1 MVVRWIFIKDFQ
13 FLTLIGI
20 TKMDIQLEKK
30 KGLKL
35 KHYGYIA
42 LGVLLVFMA
51 WKLLFNTS
59 GSTFRTEKDKLTIA
73 EVTPGKFDDYITIN
87 GSVAP
92 ISTIYMDAY
101 EGGRVTEKLIEE
113 GATVKKGDI
122 ILTLENS
129 NLYEQILASE
139 SNLALKQ
146 NDLRSTK
153 LTFDS
158 RQVEGRK
165 SLATTSYEL
174 TRLKRNYEQNKA
186 LYADELISKEAYLIA
201 KESYE
206 LSLKQHEIVK
216 LQTEQDDKMRKTSLS
231 GLDTD
236 LSRMQKTLSM
246 VYERLDHLNVRA
258 PADGQLGFLD
268 AEIGQSIGQGERIG
282 QINVL
287 TNFKI
292 EADIDEHYIDRVKRD
307 LNATLERNGQE
318 YILRLRKVYPEVRNG
333 KFKVDLVFTDKK
345 PETIR
350 AGQSYNIKLQLG
362 ESNDALLLPKG
373 GFFQS
378 TGGQWVFV
386 VDVNGGAAIKRNIR
400 IGKQNSRYY
409 EILEGLDG
417 GEKVITSNY
426 DSFGDAE
433 RIVLK

>member
-1 MVVRWIFIKDFQ
+1 
-13 FLTLIGI
+13 
-20 TKMDIQLEKK
+20 MDIQLEKK

-42 LGVLLVFMA
+42 LGIL
-51 WKLLFNTS
+51 LLFFGYKLIFAS
-59 GSTFRTEKDKLTIA
+59 SMSTFRTEKERLSLST
-73 EVTPGKFDDYITIN
+73 VTDGKFDDYITIN
-87 GSVAP
+87 GNVAP
-92 ISTIYMDAY
+92 IATIYMDAY
-101 EGGRVTEKLIEE
+101 EGGRVSEKLIEE
-113 GATVKKGDI
+113 GSMVNKGDI
-122 ILTLENS
+122 ILKLENMA
-129 NLYEQILASE
+129 LYEQILASE

-165 SLATTSYEL
+165 SLATAQYDVQ
-174 TRLKRNYEQNKA
+174 RLKRAYEQNQE
-186 LYADELISKEAYLIA
+186 LYEEELISKETYLKS
-201 KESYE
+201 KEDYE
-206 LSLKQHEIVK
+206 LAQKQYEIVK
-216 LQTEQDDKMRKTSLS
+216 LQTEQDDELRETSLK

-236 LSRMQKTLSM
+236 LARMQKTLSM

-268 AEIGQSIGQGERIG
+268 AEIGQNISQGQRIG

-287 TNFKI
+287 TDFKI

-307 LNATLERNGQE
+307 LSATLERNGNE
-318 YILRLRKVYPEVRNG
+318 FKLRLRKVYPEVRNG
-333 KFKVDLVFTDKK
+333 RFRVDLVFVDEK

-350 AGQSYNIKLQLG
+350 AGQSYSIRLQLG
-362 ESNDALLLPKG
+362 ESNNALLLPKG

-386 VDVNGGAAIKRNIR
+386 VNPDGNEAIKRNVR
-400 IGKQNSRYY
+400 LGKQNSRYY
-409 EILEGLDG
+409 EVLEGLQP
-417 GEKVITSNY
+417 GEQVITSNY